1 MTRGPSLAKRTLMN
15 TDTLRILDANFN
27 RAREALRVI
36 EDYARFT
43 LNDDALTAETKTL
56 RHELTAGVREH
67 LPDRELL
74 RARDTPGDVG
84 TAFTTA
90 SEQRR
95 GSAREAVAAAAKR
108 LAEALRVLEEY
119 GKTVSPAFAAGI
131 ETLRYRS
138 YTLEARVLLRGARH
152 ARMRDARLYVLITEK
167 LCHGNWLET
176 TRQTTDAGADCIQLR
191 EKDLP
196 DGELLRRAQA
206 VAAICRE
213 TNTLFFVNDRPDIA
227 RLADADGVHLGP
239 DDLPV
244 AAARRIVGQEL
255 LIGLSTHAPAQ
266 VDDALRQA
274 PDYVAVGPM
283 FESTTKPQQH
293 IAGPELLRYATERT
307 ELPLVCIGGIN
318 ETNAAQLLGIGRPC
332 LAVCSAIIAHPDP
345 AAAVRRLKP
354 A

>member
-1 MTRGPSLAKRTLMN
+1 MN
-15 TDTLRILDANFN
+15 ADTLRILDANFN

-36 EDYARFT
+36 EDYARFV
-43 LNDDALTAETKTL
+43 LNDAALTAETKAL
-56 RHELTAGVREH
+56 RHELAAAVREH
-67 LPDRELL
+67 LPDREML

-84 TAFTTA
+84 TALTTA
-90 SEQRR
+90 SEQMR
-95 GSAREAVAAAAKR
+95 GSARDAVAAATKR

-119 GKTVSPAFAAGI
+119 GKTASPVFAAGV
-131 ETLRYRS
+131 EALRYRS
-138 YTLEARVLLRGARH
+138 YTLETRVLLRGERH
-152 ARMRDARLYVLITEK
+152 TRMRDARLYVLITEN
-167 LCHGNWLET
+167 LCHGDWLET
-176 TRQTTDAGADCIQLR
+176 VRQTAEAGADCIQLR

-206 VAAICRE
+206 VAAVCRE
-213 TNTLFFVNDRPDIA
+213 TDTLFLVNDRPDVA
-227 RLADADGVHLGP
+227 RLAGADGVHLGP

-255 LIGLSTHAPAQ
+255 LIGLSTHTTAQ

-283 FESTTKPQQH
+283 FESTTKPQDH
-293 IAGPELLRYATERT
+293 IAGPELLRYAAERA

-318 ETNAAQLLGIGRPC
+318 ETNAAQLREIGRPC

-345 AAAVRRLKP
+345 AAAVHRLRP